1 MAGNHGVFDVGQ
13 LGIDDVKVGPAYA
26 ACAHLDANLP
36 IAGNGIHALL
46 HLQKRARRRQYHRTH
61 ARFSNQPVARQE
73 HFRFP
78 VYQASQ
84 PSFDLNQGQSL
95 QTWWGIGEPGRLG
108 QIQLGGSTM
117 TLKSLIPVG
126 SERGVTRAT
135 SNPFSA
141 LQQEIDRLFE
151 GFSRGFTGFAGF
163 PSRELMPSMDL
174 SETDKEIEISA
185 ELPGLEEKD
194 IQLNVSDNVLTIRG
208 EKKNEREETK
218 KDYHLIE
225 RSYGSFTRSVQLPDG
240 VNADN
245 IKAVMSKG
253 VLKVTVPKPAPAQTK
268 KIDIKAA
275 A

>member
-1 MAGNHGVFDVGQ
+1 MA
-13 LGIDDVKVGPAYA
+13 
-26 ACAHLDANLP
+26 
-36 IAGNGIHALL
+36 
-46 HLQKRARRRQYHRTH
+46 
-61 ARFSNQPVARQE
+61 
-73 HFRFP
+73 
-78 VYQASQ
+78 
-84 PSFDLNQGQSL
+84 LN
-95 QTWWGIGEPGRLG
+95 P
-108 QIQLGGSTM
+108 
-117 TLKSLIPVG
+117 LIPVG
-126 SERGVTRAT
+126 SERGLTRSA

-141 LQQEIDRLFE
+141 LQQEIDRLFD
-151 GFSRGFTGFAGF
+151 GFSRSFAGF

-174 SETDKEIEISA
+174 SETDKEIEITA

-194 IQLNVSDNVLTIRG
+194 IQLNIADNVLTIRG

-218 KDYHLIE
+218 KDYHLLE

-253 VLKVTVPKPAPAQTK
+253 VLKVSVPKPAPAQTK

>member
-1 MAGNHGVFDVGQ
+1 M
-13 LGIDDVKVGPAYA
+13 
-26 ACAHLDANLP
+26 
-36 IAGNGIHALL
+36 
-46 HLQKRARRRQYHRTH
+46 
-61 ARFSNQPVARQE
+61 S
-73 HFRFP
+73 
-78 VYQASQ
+78 
-84 PSFDLNQGQSL
+84 
-95 QTWWGIGEPGRLG
+95 
-108 QIQLGGSTM
+108 
-117 TLKSLIPVG
+117 LKSLIPVG
-126 SERGVTRAT
+126 SERGVTRAAA
-135 SNPFSA
+135 NPFSA